1 MTPDDRSVLPFQ
13 NGLAA
18 AEAGKDR
25 VKDNPYALR
34 TPNSDNWLAGFDDY
48 TPPAPVPAAKRT

>member
-1 MTPDDRSVLPFQ
+1 MTPDDRSLLPFQ
-13 NGLAA
+13 NGIVA

-25 VKDNPYALR
+25 VKDNPYALH

-48 TPPAPVPAAKRT
+48 VKPDPAPKTK

>member
-25 VKDNPYALR
+25 VKDNPYTLR

-48 TPPAPVPAAKRT
+48 TPPAAKRT